1 MSKTFLSYY
10 LPCPTGGFSQLKIPS
25 IAMSNELLLEG
36 LPGKSETLASPPVFA
51 LLLMALTRILQLPEQ
66 KSRGLVHAEA
76 HFPAVPWRYE
86 SKSLLK
92 LLLTD

>member
-1 MSKTFLSYY
+1 
-10 LPCPTGGFSQLKIPS
+10 
-25 IAMSNELLLEG
+25 MSNELLLEG

-66 KSRGLVHAEA
+66 KSKGFVHAEA
-76 HFPAVPWRYE
+76 RFPAVPWRYE

-92 LLLTD
+92 LLLTDWQMEGSHFNISMYMTFDF